1 MKADKSALNQ
11 KPFILIVDDVM
22 ENLQILGNFLRTEG
36 YLFTPAVG
44 GHQALKIIERRLPD
58 LILLDIVMPEIN
70 GYEVCSILKK
80 SLRTKDIPIIF
91 LTAKTDT
98 EDIARGFEAGGVD
111 YIAKPFDTEEL
122 LAKIG
127 THLQLLTINHQYREL
142 LHLMSHDLANLFLP
156 ILSGLNMLDD
166 RIPSETLRTL
176 RTAVDNGM
184 NLICLARNLWGNKM
198 DSELRPVNLREAI
211 DISQTIFERSLADK
225 QIEFIKNIE
234 GNLSVYAEPV
244 SLINIVFNNILSNA
258 VKFSF
263 RGSKIIFEARQIGD
277 TVAVMIRD
285 FGVGMPEELKKD
297 IFHIQNT
304 FPAKGT
310 EGETGIGFG
319 MPTVRKFVNLYNGKI
334 EVFSKQKEDDPLDY
348 GTEIRL
354 ILKSASPDVPDQI
367 EKSGVQK

>member
-1 MKADKSALNQ
+1 M
-11 KPFILIVDDVM
+11 
-22 ENLQILGNFLRTEG
+22 
-36 YLFTPAVG
+36 G
-44 GHQALKIIERRLPD
+44 GHQALKIIEKRLPD

-91 LTAKTDT
+91 LTAMSDT
-98 EDIARGFEAGGVD
+98 EDIAKGFEAGGVD

-122 LAKIG
+122 LVKVD
-127 THLQLLTINHQYREL
+127 THLRLLTLNYQYREL
-142 LHLMSHDLANLFLP
+142 LHLMSHDLANLFLTV
-156 ILSGLNMLDD
+156 LSGLNMPEEC
-166 RIPSETLRTL
+166 IPSETLRTF

-184 NLICLARNLWGNKM
+184 NLIGLARNLWGPDGNET
-198 DSELRPVNLREAI
+198 DPELRPVNLREAT
-211 DISQTIFERSLADK
+211 DISQTIFGQRFSD
-225 QIEFIKNIE
+225 KNIE
-234 GNLSVYAEPV
+234 LIKDIEGNPSVYAEPV

-277 TVAVMIRD
+277 AVTILIRD
-285 FGVGMPEELKKD
+285 FGIGMSEELKKD
-297 IFHIQNT
+297 LFHKT

-310 EGETGIGFG
+310 EGEEGVGFG

-354 ILKSASPDVPDQI
+354 VLKSASRC
-367 EKSGVQK
+367 SGVQK